1 MADINYTRTFQHDDW
16 VDNEDVVQAGGEKG
30 FNKKF
35 HDIEA
40 EFDKLGVVVGSVNTE
55 INRIQRLQF
64 LSAEAGV
71 TIAPASTSPEFS
83 VETYDRSG
91 MQPNVE
97 KAYFVVIFPISG
109 PTNIQHTL
117 LYRAVPGNKIAVT
130 VQFSNSHPA
139 TAAKLSFRVL
149 TLATQA

>member
-1 MADINYTRTFQHDDW
+1 MADITYARTFEHEDW
-16 VDNEDVVQAGGEKG
+16 IDNEDVVQAGGDKG

-35 HDIEA
+35 HDIEV
-40 EFDKLGVVVGSVNTE
+40 EFDRIGTVVGSVNTE

-71 TIAPASTSPEFS
+71 TVNATTASSEFV
-83 VETYDRSG
+83 VETYDRATL
-91 MQPNVE
+91 PVNVE

-109 PTNIQHTL
+109 PTNIQYTL
-117 LYRAVPGNKIAVT
+117 LYHTQPANKIAVT
-130 VQFSNSHPA
+130 VQFFNPG
-139 TAAKLSFRVL
+139 AAVARFNFRVL

>member
-1 MADINYTRTFQHDDW
+1 MADISYIRTILDHVDW
-16 VDNEDVVQAGGEKG
+16 VDNQSVVKAAGDDG

-40 EFDKLGVVVGSVNTE
+40 EFDKISTVVGTVNTE

-71 TIAPASTSPEFS
+71 TINPASATAEFA
-83 VETYDRSG
+83 VEVYDRSTL
-91 MQPNVE
+91 PLNVE
-97 KAYFVVIFPISG
+97 KAYFVVIFPVAG

-117 LYRAVPGNKIAVT
+117 LYRAVPGNKISVT
-130 VQFSNSHPA
+130 VQFFNPG
-139 TAAKLSFRVL
+139 AAIARLNFRVL